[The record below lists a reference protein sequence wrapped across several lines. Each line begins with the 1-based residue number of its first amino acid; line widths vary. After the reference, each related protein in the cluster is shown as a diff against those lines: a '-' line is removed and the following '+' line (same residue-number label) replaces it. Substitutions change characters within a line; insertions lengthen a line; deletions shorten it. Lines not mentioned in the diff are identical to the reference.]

1 MNEDWSF
8 PNDATPPG
16 SAAYYVARFSPPTR
30 RDAVAAW
37 LAWFDLLD
45 RAVRQAS
52 DPGVTRLKLDWW
64 REEAQRL
71 PAGDARHPIAQALL
85 AEVQADWQV
94 AQMQRALDATEA
106 RVMRAAPHD
115 LGDCL
120 AQAREEQAPR
130 LQLLAGPVDTE
141 QQSAIET
148 AGGYVGTVAR
158 LQRLG
163 EDVHRD
169 ALTLPADRLRA
180 AGLDLDSLRR
190 APEVPALASLGEAL
204 LAAAEAAWRQ
214 APLRREPATA
224 PVHAVIAQH
233 RRIARLLRRHR
244 FQSHRRILRPTPLGL
259 LWSAWRGR

>member
-1 MNEDWSF
+1 MSEDWSF
-8 PNDATPPG
+8 PNAATPPG
-16 SAAYYVARFSPPTR
+16 SAAYYVARFSPPAR

-71 PAGDARHPIAQALL
+71 PAGDARHPIAQALAL
-85 AEVQADWQV
+85 EVQADWQV

-106 RVMRAAPHD
+106 RVMRVVPQDTEA
-115 LGDCL
+115 CL

-130 LQLLAGPVDTE
+130 LQLLAGPVDTG
-141 QQSAIET
+141 QHSAIEA
-148 AGGYVGTVAR
+148 AGAYVGIVAR

-180 AGLDLDSLRR
+180 AGLDLDTLRR
-190 APEVPALASLGEAL
+190 TPELPALASLGEAL
-204 LAAAEAAWRQ
+204 LAAAETAWRL
-214 APLRREPATA
+214 ASLRRAPATA
-224 PVHAVIAQH
+224 PVQAVIAQH